1 MNGGQE
7 SGQESGQETGGRL
20 TLGLAVLML
29 MAMALVASELR
40 SGGEDGADLP
50 SGPDHILFLEA
61 GKG

>member
-1 MNGGQE
+1 MNGE
-7 SGQESGQETGGRL
+7 QETGGRL

-40 SGGEDGADLP
+40 SAGADGADRP
-50 SGPDHILFLEA
+50 SGADHTLFLEA

>member
-1 MNGGQE
+1 MNG
-7 SGQESGQETGGRL
+7 GQETGGRL

-40 SGGEDGADLP
+40 SGGEDGADMP
-50 SGPDHILFLEA
+50 SGPDQILFLEA

>member
-1 MNGGQE
+1 MDGR
-7 SGQESGQETGGRL
+7 QETGGKL

-40 SGGEDGADLP
+40 SGDDAGADAP
-50 SGPDHILFLEA
+50 ESPERILFLEA

>member
-1 MNGGQE
+1 MNG
-7 SGQESGQETGGRL
+7 GQETGGRL

-40 SGGEDGADLP
+40 SGGGADGADMP

>member
-1 MNGGQE
+1 MN
-7 SGQESGQETGGRL
+7 SGQETGGRL

-40 SGGEDGADLP
+40 SGDVGAEMP
-50 SGPDHILFLEA
+50 ASPDRILFLEA